1 MYINKVKETIVS
13 YLQGE
18 ITRSQFEEDLDLI
31 NTRCICRTERELLF
45 EDLFL
50 SALIPHLTTIKEQ
63 AYNDEE
69 LQRLLEALEGKI
81 PFSLPVF
88 ITVKDHHLEKEHKKV
103 LLLARE
109 FLNSGTIS
117 DQSLFSYD
125 RQEFRAPK
133 TVPDALMKDLS
144 YLLWMA
150 KKPEHVLSRLG
161 LSKDILQKKIAH
173 LCALLSG
180 EEVVFIRLSVND
192 ATLCDP

>member
-1 MYINKVKETIVS
+1 MST
-13 YLQGE
+13 LQLKQFLLAYQNGAL
-18 ITRSQFEEDLDLI
+18 TRQELNTQLDLL
-31 NTRCICRTERELLF
+31 NRDCIKRTEQELLF

-63 AYNDEE
+63 AYSDEE
-69 LQRLLEALEGKI
+69 LHRLSEALEGKL

-88 ITVKDHHLEKEHKKV
+88 ITVKAHHLENEHKKV

-109 FLNSGTIS
+109 FLNSGTLS

-133 TVPDALMKDLS
+133 TIPDALMKDLL

-150 KKPEHVLSRLG
+150 KKPEHVLSRLC

-180 EEVVFIRLSVND
+180 EEVVFIRLSIND